1 MKNLFLVFFLLVI
14 ACNYSFSQSIYQDSL
29 VLITKQ
35 QLKLTNLIFLEHDKF
50 KKEINLLDLQITQ
63 YKQLIDNY
71 RNRELEYRNQI
82 SILTRQTASY
92 KEDLFQSE
100 QLIIK
105 KEKRLKRAKKWVIG
119 LGCVSV
125 GLLTCLLV
133 N

>member
-1 MKNLFLVFFLLVI
+1 M
-14 ACNYSFSQSIYQDSL
+14 
-29 VLITKQ
+29 
-35 QLKLTNLIFLEHDKF
+35 F
-50 KKEINLLDLQITQ
+50 KKENNLLNLQITQ

-82 SILTRQTASY
+82 SILTGQTASY
-92 KEDLFQSE
+92 KEDLFQSK

-119 LGCVSV
+119 LGCVSA